1 MSNGKFLAGLVVGI
15 AAGIAA
21 KYAYDNK
28 DELMDIAIDN
38 YYIAKDEL
46 CTFAQHSLEKAQKL
60 SKQAKESAD
69 LALSNA
75 KDKIDDVANYAD
87 EQIDD
92 LKDMVKEAKEDKDNK
107 EENLDDFELKFDEEL
122 L

>member
-1 MSNGKFLAGLVVGI
+1 MSNGKFLAGLVVGV

-28 DELMDIAIDN
+28 EELMDIAIDN

-46 CTFAQHSLEKAQKL
+46 CTFAQHSLEKAEKL
-60 SKQAKESAD
+60 SKQAKASAD
-69 LALSNA
+69 VALNTA
-75 KDKIDDVANYAD
+75 KERIDDVANYAD

-92 LKDMVKEAKEDKDNK
+92 LKDMVQEAKEETKK
-107 EENLDDFELKFDEEL
+107 ENLDDFELKFDEEL